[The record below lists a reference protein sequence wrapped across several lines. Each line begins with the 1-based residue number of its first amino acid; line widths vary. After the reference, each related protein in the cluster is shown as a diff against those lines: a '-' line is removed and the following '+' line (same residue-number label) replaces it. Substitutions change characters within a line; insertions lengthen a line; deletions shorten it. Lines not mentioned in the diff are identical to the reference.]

1 MTRLSA
7 FGHFC
12 WDFVVGDEWRIAV
25 IVAGMVAVGAV
36 VVETG
41 ALSTEVLAIVM
52 AVGLAGL
59 AGITIVVGGR
69 RLSD

>member
-1 MTRLSA
+1 VTWLSA
-7 FGHFC
+7 FGRFC

-25 IVAGMVAVGAV
+25 IVTGMVAVGAV

-41 ALSTEVLAIVM
+41 AFSTEVLAVVM

-69 RLSD
+69 RLSG